1 MPVYVR
7 QLQEALTLKA
17 FVQGLIKSAVYG
29 GIIALS
35 GCMRGMQ
42 CGRSAAAVGE
52 AATSA
57 VVTGIVGIIVSSAVL
72 TVIYLEVWYGWT
84 ERAHR

>member
-17 FVQGLIKSAVYG
+17 FAQGLIKSAVYG
-29 GIIALS
+29 GIIALP
-35 GCMRGMQ
+35 GWLRGMQ

-52 AATSA
+52 AAISA

-72 TVIYLEVWYGWT
+72 TVIYIEVWSGWT